1 MIPALSAKK
10 AVVGLCNS
18 PPPWVVQERRSSRTS
33 PCGAGASSPGLQT
46 IAPVVR
52 NIRITNYN
60 GRYTYVNCIQPQ
72 SKPPHYELWI
82 MNFGISEGV

>member
-10 AVVGLCNS
+10 AVVGWCDS
-18 PPPWVVQERRSSRTS
+18 PPPWVVQERRSSGTS

-46 IAPVVR
+46 TAPLVR
-52 NIRITNYN
+52 NIRIKNYN
-60 GRYTYVNCIQPQ
+60 GRYSYVILLQPQ

-82 MNFGISEGV
+82 MNL